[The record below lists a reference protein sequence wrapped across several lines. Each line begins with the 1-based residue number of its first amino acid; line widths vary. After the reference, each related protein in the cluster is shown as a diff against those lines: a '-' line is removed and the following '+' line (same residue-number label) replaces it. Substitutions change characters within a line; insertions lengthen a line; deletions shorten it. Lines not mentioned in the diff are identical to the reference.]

1 MQLGCSNLTE
11 QSIQNGCTALQLR
24 PEIFSETKA
33 FPATCA
39 HHADHSLPLFHGVGR
54 IGFPPASDLS
64 ILPLSPSGQMRSL
77 QVVMPMRIEVSQSS
91 ASEFEA
97 RLTRSF
103 VSSITA
109 FLICT
114 VSAASASASFEGFEK
129 SLK

>member
-1 MQLGCSNLTE
+1 M
-11 QSIQNGCTALQLR
+11 
-24 PEIFSETKA
+24 
-33 FPATCA
+33 
-39 HHADHSLPLFHGVGR
+39 
-54 IGFPPASDLS
+54 
-64 ILPLSPSGQMRSL
+64 
-77 QVVMPMRIEVSQSS
+77 MPMRIEVSQSS